1 MLATKPVALLNTTT
15 EMQTCWLNSFCQ
27 LLMNI
32 PSFVNHFIN
41 MNPMEIKEPE
51 LKLIFNLVRKFVFA
65 PKKYYSLKHSRIA
78 RYDHDCFTA
87 IIPCELMEFFEINN
101 VLIGEDNDAGFRM
114 IDFLKRLNELD
125 PRISEIIGYKLID
138 HEHQPYRTNKTM
150 LFRIDKPS
158 IHSSY
163 DYPLEG
169 LRGIL
174 LFESEPCGHWN
185 AFIRSMIDD
194 KWRKFNDQEVTIIES
209 IKDVQ
214 SRPEAII
221 LCYDPTF

>member
-1 MLATKPVALLNTTT
+1 
-15 EMQTCWLNSFCQ
+15 
-27 LLMNI
+27 
-32 PSFVNHFIN
+32 
-41 MNPMEIKEPE
+41 
-51 LKLIFNLVRKFVFA
+51 
-65 PKKYYSLKHSRIA
+65 
-78 RYDHDCFTA
+78 
-87 IIPCELMEFFEINN
+87 MEFFEINN

-150 LFRIDKPS
+150 LFRRDKPS